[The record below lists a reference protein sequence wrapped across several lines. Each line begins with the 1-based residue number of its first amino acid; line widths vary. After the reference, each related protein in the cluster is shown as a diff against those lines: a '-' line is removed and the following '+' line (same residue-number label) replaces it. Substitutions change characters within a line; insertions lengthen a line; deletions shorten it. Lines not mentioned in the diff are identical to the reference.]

1 MFRQMTFPP
10 GCVIQTAAEIHGA
23 SQVQRFT
30 RVTLAMT
37 SLASIVFLVSP
48 GNTFAAVVILDAAV
62 GSYSGDAIA
71 MSAAMLIIVYAVM
84 GSMWWVERF
93 GPDWARIAAHE
104 TGRA

>member
-1 MFRQMTFPP
+1 MFRQMTFLRR
-10 GCVIQTAAEIHGA
+10 CVIQTAAEILGA

-37 SLASIVFLVSP
+37 SLSSIVFLVSP

-62 GSYSGDAIA
+62 VSYSGYAIA

-84 GSMWWVERF
+84 AAMWWVERF
-93 GPDWARIAAHE
+93 GPDWARFAAHE